1 MFLGTVAFQV
11 DLDEYTTIPLDSV
24 VIFDVVELN
33 LGNQWVWDLLH
44 IYYKFHLTA

>member
-1 MFLGTVAFQV
+1 MWTELFRESFHFVGTVAFQV

-33 LGNQWVWDLLH
+33 LGNQ
-44 IYYKFHLTA
+44 